1 MRDYA
6 IANGARLILI
16 EQNGFGP
23 RYKPSGQYFELCAEG
38 RLLMVAPVE
47 HSTSKI
53 VLSRE
58 WCLRHNE
65 LAEQIEAGN
74 WSLA

>member
-1 MRDYA
+1 
-6 IANGARLILI
+6 
-16 EQNGFGP
+16 
-23 RYKPSGQYFELCAEG
+23 
-38 RLLMVAPVE
+38 MVAPVE